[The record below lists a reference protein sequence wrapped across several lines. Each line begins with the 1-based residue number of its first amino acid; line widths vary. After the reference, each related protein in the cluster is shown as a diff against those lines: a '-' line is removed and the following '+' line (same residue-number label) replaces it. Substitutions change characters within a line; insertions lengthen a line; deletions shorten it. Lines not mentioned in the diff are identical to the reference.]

1 MKARIVNFDNSE
13 RIVDLS
19 IKHQNNR
26 MVVALSKDLIDNNV
40 NYVDF
45 AYDFFNAPIGAE
57 GYFVTD
63 MLNIGTALTKFL
75 PRDEEMERVGP
86 CSFTACYGWKKEV
99 GGILGIV
106 TGMRCDFGQVLCLK
120 DGTYYLYPRFNIE
133 GDLPYEDF
141 CVEYIEL
148 ENGDYSD
155 MARTY
160 RQYMLDECG
169 CIPLKERVER
179 DARLKKA
186 ADSICIRVRQ
196 GWKPVPSPVE
206 EQTPETEPEMHVACT
221 FDRVGEIADEFKRQ
235 EVSDIEFCLVG
246 WNYGGHDGRFP
257 QIFPADPRLG
267 GDEKMKQLIQKIHSL
282 GYGIVCHDDATAA
295 YRIADCFDEE
305 YLLKNKDG
313 ANHARPYCWGGGRP
327 YKICPQREYELFEL
341 SNQEKLAELGFEGVH
356 YIDVITILPL
366 LKCYD
371 ERHPLNRRQ
380 SADWYIKIMKLSR
393 EKFGG
398 FSSES
403 SFDFGAAFT
412 DYVMY
417 PSFDLGKPHNQK
429 LCDEIIPFWHIVY
442 HGIIMYNPCTFTL
455 NYMAKNTNNR
465 LKFFEYGGRPLACFY
480 ANFATNNHWMGNE
493 DFICDTDEQMVASV
507 SAIKQMSDDY
517 KMLENERYE
526 FIYSH
531 EKVSDGVYKTTYTN
545 GTEVI
550 VDYNAQTF
558 DIIRKNNQ

>member
-1 MKARIVNFDNSE
+1 MKARIVSFDGSE
-13 RIVDLS
+13 KIVELS
-19 IKHQNNR
+19 LQHKNNK
-26 MVVALSKDLIDNNV
+26 MVASLSKDLIDANV
-40 NYVDF
+40 DYVDF

-75 PRDEEMERVGP
+75 PRDEEMERAGP

-120 DGTYYLYPRFNIE
+120 DGVYSLYPRFKIE

-141 CVEYIEL
+141 CVEYTEL
-148 ENGDYSD
+148 EIGDYSD

-179 DARLKKA
+179 DPRLKKA
-186 ADSICIRVRQ
+186 ADSICVRVRH

-221 FDRVGEIADEFKRQ
+221 FDRMGDIADEFKKQ
-235 EVSDIEFCLVG
+235 EIPEVEFCLVG

-267 GDEKMKQLIQKIHSL
+267 GDEKLQQLIQKVHSL

-341 SNQEKLAELGFEGVH
+341 SNQEKLAKLGFEGIH

-429 LCDEIIPFWHIVY
+429 LCDEIIPFWHIIY

-517 KMLENERYE
+517 KMLEKERYE

-531 EKVSDGVYKTTYTN
+531 EKLSDGVYKTTYTN

-558 DIIRKNNQ
+558 DVIRKNTL